1 MLAQNVIILKTYFFL
16 AKVKQMSEKK
26 DSTKKS
32 ILLRIDTKLWSKIEE
47 WADDDFRSV
56 NGQIEY
62 LLNSAVKEHCERKP
76 KNAQR

>member
-1 MLAQNVIILKTYFFL
+1 
-16 AKVKQMSEKK
+16 MSEKK
-26 DSTKKS
+26 NTEKKS

-62 LLNSAVKEHCERKP
+62 LLNCAVSEHLVRNHRK
-76 KNAQR
+76 AQR